1 MPADHHSGARA
12 SRANPQS
19 RAIVRKTDSGS
30 APGGASRNDAWHKVA
45 VIALMLAAALC
56 LDGAIH
62 AVLAQNP
69 FGAPK
74 GAAAEPQA
82 SGIIGWLLAKQ
93 SEFYRQMSATIRAA
107 KTDGSAVWAL
117 LGISFAYG
125 VFHAA
130 GPGHG
135 KAVISSYLVANE
147 ETAKR
152 GIVLSFASALM
163 QALVAIAIVGI
174 GALLLNATAKTMC
187 GAERVIEIA
196 SYGLIAAFGA
206 RLVWSKGRGF
216 IRALGVYRSEPQLI
230 PAMAH
235 VQNHAHN
242 HAHDHGH
249 HDHSHDHGHSRARAA
264 HHEHDHG
271 HHHDHAGHVHDEH
284 CGHSHGP
291 EPSELAGPG
300 GWSRGL
306 SAVLTVGIRPCS
318 GAILVLV
325 FALAQGLFWAGVAAT
340 LLMGLGTAITVSA
353 IAIVAV
359 SAKGLAA
366 RVAAGRDGGGA
377 VLLRGI
383 EFGAAALV
391 LLFGVGLLLG
401 YIAAERVTCF

>member
-1 MPADHHSGARA
+1 MSRSMLKRIAIAGVVTLAVAGLAD
-12 SRANPQS
+12 
-19 RAIVRKTDSGS
+19 V
-30 APGGASRNDAWHKVA
+30 
-45 VIALMLAAALC
+45 LMHAA
-56 LDGAIH
+56 
-62 AVLAQNP
+62 LAQNP

-74 GAAAEPQA
+74 GVAAEPQA

-93 SEFYRQMSATIRAA
+93 SEFYLQMSKTIRAA

-187 GAERVIEIA
+187 SAERVIEIA

-206 RLVWSKGRGF
+206 RLVWTKGRGF
-216 IRALGVYRSEPQLI
+216 MRALGVYRSEPQLA
-230 PAMAH
+230 PAL
-235 VQNHAHN
+235 VHAHN

-249 HDHSHDHGHSRARAA
+249 HDHSHDHGHGHSHARVA
-264 HHEHDHG
+264 HHDHG
-271 HHHDHAGHVHDEH
+271 HDHHAHDHHDHAGHVHDEH

-383 EFGAAALV
+383 ELGAAALV